1 MSLMPNYSPD
11 IICILFTILALTYD
25 MDGDKK
31 TLTKLTAKLVL
42 FTYFPLL
49 RDQKESKVEGML
61 GQADDVQQVKEMKL

>member
-31 TLTKLTAKLVL
+31 TLTKLTIKLIL
-42 FTYFPLL
+42 FTYLPYCVIGKSPKL
-49 RDQKESKVEGML
+49 KECWDRLMTCNR
-61 GQADDVQQVKEMKL
+61 